1 MSATRSAVKV
11 VVRFRS
17 TARFAQDNIQI
28 DGENNKIT
36 LIAEDDSSHGES
48 KDGLNNKTNT
58 FRFGYDSVL
67 HNAGQNTVYET
78 YANSVVMGCL
88 DGLNGTIFSYGQTG
102 AGKTF
107 TMVGDT
113 KVYAHRG
120 VMPRAVGFLS
130 LFPTV
135 ISSRLEQTHVS
146 TRNCSLL
153 ISSRRLSLERRS
165 TSIR

>member
-1 MSATRSAVKV
+1 MSSSRSAVKV

-17 TARFAQDNIQI
+17 TARFTQHNIQI
-28 DGENNKIT
+28 DSDNNKIT

-58 FRFGYDSVL
+58 FRFRYDSVL

-120 VMPRAVGFLS
+120 VMPRALAHIFQEIES
-130 LFPTV
+130 REAEYKYTV
-135 ISSRLEQTHVS
+135 KVS
-146 TRNCSLL
+146 YMEIYKERMFDLL
-153 ISSRRLSLERRS
+153 RDGKQERQQ
-165 TSIR
+165 